1 MSIAAALFLIG
12 TLIALF
18 GFGLYLW
25 AALGEEPAKP
35 LAKYAGVTGAIIMA
49 FAIFMG
55 VGW

>member
-1 MSIAAALFLIG
+1 MTFAAALFLIG

-25 AALGEEPAKP
+25 AALGEEPAMP
-35 LAKYAGVTGAIIMA
+35 LAKYAGVTGAVIMA
-49 FAIFMG
+49 LGIFMG